1 MYLEIE
7 KYKPTEPFL
16 KYSILGNRPLPYQAK
31 VREAY
36 CNPIVVW
43 TVAAVIIGNFIVNIL
58 EKEYDPDPKELKYAE
73 LWISFDT
80 AFNAIF
86 LVELLWNMYG
96 FGFGK
101 RFWYSGWNVFD
112 FIITGV
118 GVVLLAGVT
127 GPISQ
132 LKLLRA
138 FRVFRL
144 FKRVKSLNK
153 IVVALIAAVPGVS
166 NAFAILFIFYCIYA
180 ILAVELF
187 RDFGINGTYMTD
199 DLGSIRHVVDST
211 TPRGYTHGIEY
222 YGTYSRAMYTLFEIM
237 TGDSNFEALARPLTF
252 GLYQRSAFTVSFFFV
267 SFIILTSMVM
277 SNVVVAVLLDQFV
290 APPPAGLTDNEVTLF
305 IDYLKEELSTKKS
318 LEGIDA
324 NPIEGL
330 GDDALS
336 KLIERMEQRTERTEQ
351 YILRLEEGVAC
362 MELPGL
368 AAAISAVHA
377 IIAQAEAMGVRSER
391 IVLGGFGI
399 ASFSGWTAGP
409 CIANEANVE
418 TPILLCHGTADHEV
432 AYALMSESVQMLRK
446 QHAATRIVEHTLDG
460 LGHATN
466 AAESALLRTFFD
478 QVLPCLEPT
487 DTDAVPAALPA
498 TPALTKSVIK
508 HPDVEISEIQS
519 EIAGAWKIVVRNL
532 DDAEKGMADLD
543 LSLSAQKL
551 SLEVRGRP
559 APIVVLLPSAVDED
573 SAMAKFSTKRRELVV
588 TLRPLL
594 LPELD

>member
-1 MYLEIE
+1 MRIDKDSSNLLEAEEFVVCLDELGRGMTEKQASRLIAECGPLVNEGKYINDDGKCFAVDLVGFQTMYLEIE
-7 KYKPTEPFL
+7 KYKPSEPFL

-73 LWISFDT
+73 LWNSFDT

-86 LVELLWNMYG
+86 LVELAWNMYG

-144 FKRVKSLNK
+144 FKRIKSLNK
-153 IVVALIAAVPGVS
+153 IVVALIAAIPGVS

-252 GLYQRSAFTVSFFFV
+252 GLYQRSAFTVSVFFV

-290 APPPAGLTDNEVTLF
+290 APPPAGLTDNEVTSF

-324 NPIEGL
+324 SPIEGL

-351 YILRLEEGVAC
+351 YILRLEGKLDQLVNSSSHPEP
-362 MELPGL
+362 PGP
-368 AAAISAVHA
+368 AA
-377 IIAQAEAMGVRSER
+377 
-391 IVLGGFGI
+391 GGG
-399 ASFSGWTAGP
+399 
-409 CIANEANVE
+409 
-418 TPILLCHGTADHEV
+418 GTALKNASWFGGRSDHNG
-432 AYALMSESVQMLRK
+432 STPPS
-446 QHAATRIVEHTLDG
+446 TR
-460 LGHATN
+460 
-466 AAESALLRTFFD
+466 S
-478 QVLPCLEPT
+478 Q
-487 DTDAVPAALPA
+487 
-498 TPALTKSVIK
+498 
-508 HPDVEISEIQS
+508 
-519 EIAGAWKIVVRNL
+519 
-532 DDAEKGMADLD
+532 
-543 LSLSAQKL
+543 
-551 SLEVRGRP
+551 
-559 APIVVLLPSAVDED
+559 
-573 SAMAKFSTKRRELVV
+573 
-588 TLRPLL
+588 
-594 LPELD
+594 